1 VPESAVTPQSEP
13 NAAIA
18 TPAMTQYFAAKRA
31 HPDCL
36 LFYRMGDFY
45 ELFFEDAL
53 KAAPI
58 LDIALTKR
66 GQHSGQDIPMCGVPA
81 HALDGYLAK
90 AIRRGCKVAI
100 CEQMENPE
108 EARKRGPKSVVRREV
123 IRIVTPGTI
132 TEETLLDAA
141 SHNYLAALA
150 EALARQVVVAHGEQ
164 VERHERRGR
173 LGRQPVDARLGRVDP
188 LLQRAEVQGRAA
200 GHHDLAVHDAALGQL
215 GPDGRDDLGKVP
227 GERALVARAQLDLV
241 AVAEDDAAKAVPLG
255 LVEHPAGELRRVRDV
270 GDRLGQHR
278 LHRRHDGKAHPR
290 SLAQPRRTR

>member
-1 VPESAVTPQSEP
+1 NRQLSDPAQAPSAATESP
-13 NAAIA
+13 AIA

-58 LDIALTKR
+58 LDIALTRR

-123 IRIVTPGTI
+123 IRIAPPVTIP
-132 TEETLLDAA
+132 EEPLLDAA
-141 SHNYLAALA
+141 SHNYL
-150 EALARQVVVAHGEQ
+150 
-164 VERHERRGR
+164 
-173 LGRQPVDARLGRVDP
+173 
-188 LLQRAEVQGRAA
+188 
-200 GHHDLAVHDAALGQL
+200 
-215 GPDGRDDLGKVP
+215 
-227 GERALVARAQLDLV
+227 
-241 AVAEDDAAKAVPLG
+241 
-255 LVEHPAGELRRVRDV
+255 
-270 GDRLGQHR
+270 
-278 LHRRHDGKAHPR
+278 
-290 SLAQPRRTR
+290 

>member
-1 VPESAVTPQSEP
+1 MNDQLTDPAATPIASLEP
-13 NAAIA
+13 AAIA
-18 TPAMTQYFAAKRA
+18 TPAMTQYIAAKRA

-66 GQHSGQDIPMCGVPA
+66 GQHGGQDIPMCGVPA

-108 EARKRGPKSVVRREV
+108 EARKRGPKAVVRREV

-150 EALARQVVVAHGEQ
+150 DAGGALGLAWLDVSTGDFFVQPAKAADLAAALARLEPGELLLPD
-164 VERHERRGR
+164 R
-173 LGRQPVDARLGRVDP
+173 
-188 LLQRAEVQGRAA
+188 LLQQPQHFELFGDWKAALSPLPSARFDSENGRRRLEALYGVKALEGFGAFTRAELAAA
-200 GHHDLAVHDAALGQL
+200 GALRVSPPPAA
-215 GPDGRDDLGKVP
+215 
-227 GERALVARAQLDLV
+227 
-241 AVAEDDAAKAVPLG
+241 
-255 LVEHPAGELRRVRDV
+255 
-270 GDRLGQHR
+270 
-278 LHRRHDGKAHPR
+278 
-290 SLAQPRRTR
+290 